1 MADSGIYQIVN
12 TVNNKRYIGSAVNLK
27 KRENEHFAHLRR
39 GVHHSPY
46 LQRSYDLHGRDAF
59 VFEILMYTPRDW
71 CIEIEQIMLD
81 ALHPEYNLSIKAGSR
96 LGAPQPES
104 MAKSQSERMKKR
116 WAEMT
121 PEKRKEMSEKVSRN
135 VKNYWKNRTPEE
147 RRIAAQ
153 RASDA
158 SREKYLSLSE
168 VKREQIRLER
178 SIESQQIWDRR
189 TTEYRI
195 NHGAKISA
203 GKRKK

>member
-104 MAKSQSERMKKR
+104 MAKAQSERMKNR

-121 PEKRKEMSEKVSRN
+121 K
-135 VKNYWKNRTPEE
+135 EE
-147 RRIAAQ
+147 RENLNIKRGESI
-153 RASDA
+153 RRYWAS
-158 SREKYLSLSE
+158 KT
-168 VKREQIRLER
+168 LE
-178 SIESQQIWDRR
+178 DRR
-189 TTEYRI
+189 IQMLPATI
-195 NHGAKISA
+195 ASAKMH
-203 GKRKK
+203 RKN